1 MLIRLLDY
9 LQNGETYSV
18 QELAELLHMDV
29 GRVQIELEYLE
40 SQGYIRKVVYQPSC
54 DKNCKGCHGCDQPTP
69 DMNMWEVVKRTE

>member
-40 SQGYIRKVVYQPSC
+40 NQGYIRKVVYSLAAIKIVRAATGVISPLL
-54 DKNCKGCHGCDQPTP
+54 T
-69 DMNMWEVVKRTE
+69 